1 MFGDMFRGNSLVID
15 SLDILIMFSSFVVA
29 VLLVSISKKIYYRVR
44 LKQRYYLFPRI
55 SVKGI
60 ANIAMVISI
69 AIVAILLLTLITA
82 GFLGIIF
89 RTYPG

>member
-1 MFGDMFRGNSLVID
+1 MNSITIN
-15 SLDILIMFSSFVVA
+15 SLDILLMFGSFVVA
-29 VLLVSISKKIYYRVR
+29 ILLVAVAKKIYYRVH
-44 LKQRYYLFPRI
+44 LKQRYYMFPRI